1 MSDGFGSLMAVLFIV
16 YFGICGLIAPVLGYQ
31 SWLEKRDCEL
41 VNQAECA
48 WQMMP
53 KEKNDD
59 E

>member
-1 MSDGFGSLMAVLFIV
+1 MSNEFGSLMAVLFIL

-41 VNQAECA
+41 VNQAECVL
-48 WQMMP
+48 QMLP

>member
-1 MSDGFGSLMAVLFIV
+1 MGVLLIV
-16 YFGICGLIAPVLGYQ
+16 YCGICGLIAPVLGYQ

-41 VNQAECA
+41 VSQAECA

-59 E
+59 KG